1 MGWLIKEKDMSGIL
15 DIVETEAEDYGFDYQ
30 YDSNRYGASV
40 RVFNAEGE
48 LLLFV
53 EQSFVEPTITV
64 WRWDANSD
72 EDTFDKDWDFDLVA
86 ELIHESL
93 DRY

>member
-1 MGWLIKEKDMSGIL
+1 MSGIL
-15 DIVETEAEDYGFDYQ
+15 DIVETEAEDYGFDYK

-64 WRWDANSD
+64 WRWDATED
-72 EDTFDKDWDFDLVA
+72 EEDTFDKDWDFDLVA

-93 DRY
+93 ERY

>member
-1 MGWLIKEKDMSGIL
+1 MSGIL
-15 DIVETEAEDYGFDYQ
+15 DIVETEAEDYGFDYKF
-30 YDSNRYGASV
+30 DSNRYGASV

-64 WRWDANSD
+64 WRWD
-72 EDTFDKDWDFDLVA
+72 EDGEEETYDKDWDGDLVA

>member
-1 MGWLIKEKDMSGIL
+1 MSGIL
-15 DIVETEAEDYGFDYQ
+15 DIVETEAEDYGFDHK

-64 WRWDANSD
+64 WRWDANGDKEDTVGD

>member
-1 MGWLIKEKDMSGIL
+1 MSGIL
-15 DIVETEAEDYGFDYQ
+15 DVVETEAEHYGFDYKF
-30 YDSNRYGASV
+30 DSNRYGASV
-40 RVFNAEGE
+40 RVFTEEGE

-53 EQSFVEPTITV
+53 EQSFVEPTITL
-64 WRWDANSD
+64 WRWDED

>member
-1 MGWLIKEKDMSGIL
+1 MSGIL
-15 DIVETEAEDYGFDYQ
+15 DIVETEAEDYGFDYKF
-30 YDSNRYGASV
+30 DSNRYGASV

-64 WRWDANSD
+64 WRWDAIGD
-72 EDTFDKDWDFDLVA
+72 EDTFDKDWDYDLVA
-86 ELIHESL
+86 ELIHKSL
-93 DRY
+93 ERY

>member
-1 MGWLIKEKDMSGIL
+1 MSGIL
-15 DIVETEAEDYGFDYQ
+15 DIVETEAEDYGFDYKF
-30 YDSNRYGASV
+30 DSNRYGASV

-64 WRWDANSD
+64 WRWDAMEGEDTFGD
-72 EDTFDKDWDFDLVA
+72 ENTFDKDWDFDLVA

-93 DRY
+93 ERY